1 MRVGLPNAL
10 VRQGACAWRLTGA
23 TRPDSFLDY
32 SGLTPIDPARHPD
45 LRASIA
51 TQYPTHDKFII
62 TTD

>member
-10 VRQGACAWRLTGA
+10 VGQGACAWQLTGA
-23 TRPDSFLDY
+23 TRPDSFPDY
-32 SGLTPIDPARHPD
+32 SGLNPIDAARHSD
-45 LRASIA
+45 LLASIA